1 MKKIRK
7 RRGVLLEYVIL
18 ICSILP
24 LVFAVSYCVYSFGP
38 GGGDFG
44 PLGRSVVQLYQR
56 IVTVIS
62 LPIP

>member
-1 MKKIRK
+1 MKRK
-7 RRGVLLEYVIL
+7 RKKRGVLLEYVIL

-24 LVFAVSYCVYSFGP
+24 LVFIASYCVYSFGSS
-38 GGGDFG
+38 GNFG